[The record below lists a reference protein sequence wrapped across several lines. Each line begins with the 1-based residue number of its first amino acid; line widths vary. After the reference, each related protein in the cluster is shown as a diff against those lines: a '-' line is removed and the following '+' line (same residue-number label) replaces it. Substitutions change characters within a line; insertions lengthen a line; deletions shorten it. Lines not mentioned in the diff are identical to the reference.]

1 MPPFTS
7 NSIEIG
13 PGVLAHNNR
22 KFIADNVD
30 KNRTQNNL
38 TYRNMSLEEA
48 YHMLFDDA
56 LERYNDRQKRADRKI
71 DNYLEHIQKGKQ
83 EKPFYEIIVQVGNRE
98 DMGIGTGHEWTAQK
112 ILIDYINNFEKRNPN
127 LFVFNS
133 VLHMDE
139 ATPHLHIDFIPF
151 ITESKRGLDTRV
163 SLKKALEQ
171 QGFKGTGRS
180 DTEAMAWLHSERE
193 VLGATMF
200 DYGVTW
206 GNQGNNLDHLSVSDF
221 KKKQRMKEV
230 AELDAEVDSLKAE
243 VENLTQTIEK
253 VEIMTSDEEFEEEFA
268 LPEPQR
274 LESAKSYKNR
284 IESVFEKLK
293 TFVKNIFV
301 ELMKA
306 RNEISRLNN
315 KVDFLKDEISD
326 LTKSNENFQ
335 RENQKLN
342 KQLKDY
348 RIVRKVFGNEAV
360 DRALEQEKTKPKFER
375 IRNYE
380 KDGVYLR

>member
-1 MPPFTS
+1 M
-7 NSIEIG
+7 
-13 PGVLAHNNR
+13 
-22 KFIADNVD
+22 
-30 KNRTQNNL
+30 
-38 TYRNMSLEEA
+38 
-48 YHMLFDDA
+48 
-56 LERYNDRQKRADRKI
+56 
-71 DNYLEHIQKGKQ
+71 
-83 EKPFYEIIVQVGNRE
+83 
-98 DMGIGTGHEWTAQK
+98 
-112 ILIDYINNFEKRNPN
+112 
-127 LFVFNS
+127 
-133 VLHMDE
+133 
-139 ATPHLHIDFIPF
+139 
-151 ITESKRGLDTRV
+151 
-163 SLKKALEQ
+163 KKALEQ

-193 VLGATMF
+193 ELGATMF
-200 DYGVTW
+200 DHGVTW
-206 GNQGNNLDHLSVSDF
+206 GNQGNNLDHLSVADF

-230 AELDAEVDSLKAE
+230 AELDAEVDSLKTE

-315 KVDFLKDEISD
+315 KVDYLKDKITD
-326 LTKSNENFQ
+326 LTKSNESFQ
-335 RENQKLN
+335 RDNQKLN

-348 RIVRKVFGNEAV
+348 RIVRKVFGNDAV

-375 IRNYE
+375 RTNYE

>member
-1 MPPFTS
+1 MLKAS
-7 NSIEIG
+7 NSIELG
-13 PGVLAHNNR
+13 KGVLGHNNR

-30 KNRTQNNL
+30 RERTQNNR
-38 TYRNMSLEEA
+38 TYRSMPIEEA
-48 YHMLFDDA
+48 YHVLFDDS
-56 LERYNDRQKRADRKI
+56 LQRYNDRQKRADRRI

-83 EKPFYEIIVQVGNRE
+83 EKPFYEIIVQVGNME
-98 DMGIGTGHEWTAQK
+98 DMGIGTGNEWLAEK
-112 ILIDYINNFEKRNPN
+112 ILLDYINQFEKRNPN
-127 LFVFNS
+127 LFVFNA

-151 ITESKRGLDTRV
+151 TTGSKRGLDTRV
-163 SLKKALEQ
+163 SMKKALEQ

-180 DTEAMAWLHSERE
+180 DTETMAWLEAERE
-193 VLGATMF
+193 ELGYIMQEH
-200 DYGVTW
+200 DVMW
-206 GNQGNNLDHLSVSDF
+206 ERQGNNLDHLSVADF
-221 KKKQRMKEV
+221 KKKQRAKEV
-230 AELDAEVDSLKAE
+230 AELDAEVDSLKTE
-243 VENLTQTIEK
+243 VENLTQTIET

-315 KVDFLKDEISD
+315 KVDYLKDEITD
-326 LTKSNENFQ
+326 LTKSNESFQ

-360 DRALEQEKTKPKFER
+360 DRVLEQEKTKPKFER
-375 IRNYE
+375 RRNYE